1 MSETS
6 VAKKARPLS
15 PHLQV
20 YRLPLAAVSSI
31 THRFTGIAL
40 TVGTLVLTWWL
51 VAAASG
57 PDDFD
62 TAQHVLGSPIGLL
75 ALLGWTWAFGY
86 HLLKGVQHLIWDA
99 GKGVNTASAQRNS
112 VLVFSGSFVLTA
124 IVWIAAFAL

>member
-20 YRLPLAAVSSI
+20 YRLPLPAVSSI
-31 THRFTGIAL
+31 THRITGIAL

-51 VAAASG
+51 IATASG
-57 PDDFD
+57 PDDYD
-62 TAQHVLGSPIGLL
+62 TAHTVLSSPIGLL
-75 ALLGWTWAFGY
+75 CLLGWTWAFAY
-86 HLLKGVQHLIWDA
+86 HLLKGISHLIWDT
-99 GKGVNTASAQRNS
+99 GVGITNANALRSSAI
-112 VLVFSGSFVLTA
+112 VFGGSIVLTA